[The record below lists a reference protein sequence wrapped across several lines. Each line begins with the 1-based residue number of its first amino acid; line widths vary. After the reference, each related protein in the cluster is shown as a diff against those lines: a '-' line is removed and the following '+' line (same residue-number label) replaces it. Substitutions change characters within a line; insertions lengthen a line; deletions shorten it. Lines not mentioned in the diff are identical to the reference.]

1 MNVVVI
7 GAQWGD
13 EGKGKIVDYL
23 AEQTKVVVRY
33 SGGANAGH
41 TIVKGKDTYKLHLVP
56 SGILYENTTVV
67 LGTGMVIDPMAL
79 FEELDTLTAQGVSWE
94 GRVLVSDRAHL
105 VLPSYR
111 EIDRKRDL
119 ERAQPLG
126 TTGRGIGVAYALK
139 ASRDG
144 VRVADAEEPSV
155 LAGLDPVS
163 REYLETHIERLRPM
177 VIDLVDFIAHTS
189 PEDRILFEGA
199 QGALLDLDQG
209 TYPYVS
215 SGYSAAAGASL
226 GGGIGPRQIDRIIGV
241 FKAYSTR
248 VGNGPFPSE
257 FRATDDS
264 GLEELVREVGRE
276 YGVTTGRPR
285 RCGYIDLVALRYIV
299 RANGIDALALT
310 HLDVYDT
317 LDEIKVCIAYETDD
331 GVLDTFPASAYLLER
346 CRPVTKSLPGWK
358 QNLGAAKTYDELPA
372 NAVDYI
378 RFIETFVGRPVD
390 IVGVGYERDQTIL
403 RVDPWTR
410 S

>member
-13 EGKGKIVDYL
+13 EGKGKVVDYL

-41 TIVKGKDTYKLHLVP
+41 TIVKGEETYKLHLIP

-67 LGTGMVIDPMAL
+67 LGTGMVIDPEAL
-79 FEELDTLTAQGVSWE
+79 FQELDTLTGQGVSWE

-111 EIDRKRDL
+111 EIDRRKDQ
-119 ERAQPLG
+119 ERAQPIG
-126 TTGRGIGVAYALK
+126 TTGRGIGIAYAMK

-144 VRVADAEEPSV
+144 VRLADAEEESV
-155 LAGLDPVS
+155 LEKLDAES
-163 REYLETHIERLRPM
+163 RAYLAKHMERLRPM
-177 VIDLVDFIAHTS
+177 SVDIVEFLAHTS
-189 PEDRILFEGA
+189 GDDHVLFEGA

-226 GGGIGPRQIDRIIGV
+226 GGGIGPRQIGRILGV

-257 FRATDDS
+257 FRSTDDS

-285 RCGYIDLVALRYIV
+285 RCGYLDLVALKYIV
-299 RANGIDALALT
+299 RANGIDGLALT

-317 LDEIKVCIAYETDD
+317 LDQIKVCIAYETDE
-331 GVLDTFPASAYLLER
+331 GVLDTFPSSSYLLER
-346 CRPVTKSLPGWK
+346 CRPVTKTLPGWNE
-358 QNLGAAKTYDELPA
+358 QIGDVRAYDRLPA
-372 NAVDYI
+372 NARAYI
-378 RFIETFVGRPVD
+378 EFIEKFVETPID
-390 IVGVGYERDQTIL
+390 IVGVGYERDQTIT

>member
-41 TIVKGKDTYKLHLVP
+41 TIVKGEDTYKLHLVP

-111 EIDRKRDL
+111 EIDRRQDQ
-119 ERAQPLG
+119 ERPQPLG
-126 TTGRGIGVAYALK
+126 TTGRGIGVAYAMK

-144 VRVADAEEPSV
+144 VRVSDAEEPSV
-155 LAGLDPVS
+155 LEKLDSAS
-163 REYLETHIERLRPM
+163 RDYLETHIERLRPM

-189 PEDRILFEGA
+189 PDDRILFEGA
-199 QGALLDLDQG
+199 QGALLDLDLG

-285 RCGYIDLVALRYIV
+285 RCGYLDLVALKYIV
-299 RANGIDALALT
+299 RANGIDGLALT
-310 HLDVYDT
+310 HIDVYDT
-317 LDEIKVCIAYETDD
+317 LDEIKVCIAYETDE
-331 GVLDTFPASAYLLER
+331 GVLDTFPASAYLLDR

-358 QNLGAAKTYDELPA
+358 QDLGATRSYDELPA
-372 NAVDYI
+372 DAREYI
-378 RFIETFVGRPVD
+378 RFIEDFVERPVD

>member
-1 MNVVVI
+1 MKIVVI

-23 AEQTKVVVRY
+23 SEEARVVVRY

-41 TIVKGKDTYKLHLVP
+41 TIVQGGETYKLHLVP
-56 SGILYENTTVV
+56 SGILSERTVVV
-67 LGTGMVIDPMAL
+67 LGTGMVIDPGAL
-79 FEELDTLTAQGVSWE
+79 FEELDTLTSQGVDWE

-105 VLPSYR
+105 VLPGYR
-111 EIDRKRDL
+111 EMDRVKDA
-119 ERAQPLG
+119 ERVQPLG
-126 TTGRGIGVAYALK
+126 TTGRGIGVAYAMK

-144 VRVADAEEPSV
+144 IRVADAEEPAV
-155 LAGLDPVS
+155 RERLDAQS
-163 REYLETHIERLRPM
+163 RAYLEQHMERLRPM
-177 VIDLVDFIAHTS
+177 VVDLVDFMAHTS
-189 PEDRILFEGA
+189 PDDRVLYEGA

-257 FRATDDS
+257 FRSADDS
-264 GLEELVREVGRE
+264 GLEDLVREVGRE

-285 RCGYIDLVALRYIV
+285 RCGYLDLVALKYIV
-299 RANGIDALALT
+299 RANGIDGLALT

-317 LDEIKVCIAYETDD
+317 LDDIKVCIAYETDD
-331 GVLDTFPASAYLLER
+331 GVVDVFPSSAYLLER
-346 CRPVTKSLPGWK
+346 CRPVTKTLPGWREGIG
-358 QNLGAAKTYDELPA
+358 QVRQYDELPRA
-372 NAVDYI
+372 AREYV
-378 RFIETFVGRPVD
+378 RFIEEYVGCPVD
-390 IVGVGYERDQTIL
+390 LVGVGYERDQTIT

>member
-1 MNVVVI
+1 MNIVVI

-23 AEQTKVVVRY
+23 AEQARIVVRY

-41 TIVKGKDTYKLHLVP
+41 TIVKGEETYKLHLIP
-56 SGILYENTTVV
+56 SGILYEETTVV
-67 LGTGMVIDPMAL
+67 LGTGMVIDPVAL
-79 FEELDTLTAQGVSWE
+79 FEELDTLTAQGISWE

-105 VLPSYR
+105 VLPTYR
-111 EIDRKRDL
+111 EMDRKMDQ
-119 ERAQPLG
+119 ERSEPLG
-126 TTGRGIGVAYALK
+126 TTGRGIGVAYAMK
-139 ASRDG
+139 AARDG
-144 VRVADAEEPSV
+144 IRVADIEEPRV
-155 LAGLDPVS
+155 LEKLDAES
-163 REYLETHIERLRPM
+163 REFLQEQADRLRPM
-177 VIDLVDFIAHTS
+177 IVDLVEFMTHAKPTDHV
-189 PEDRILFEGA
+189 LFEGA

-257 FRATDDS
+257 FRSSDDS
-264 GLEELVREVGRE
+264 GLESLVREVGRE

-285 RCGYIDLVALRYIV
+285 RCGYLDLVALKYIV
-299 RANGIDALALT
+299 HANGIDGLALT

-317 LDEIKVCIAYETDD
+317 LEEIKVCIAYETEH
-331 GVLDTFPASAYLLER
+331 GVVDTFPSSAYELER
-346 CRPVTKSLPGWK
+346 CTPVTKSVPGWK
-358 QNLGAAKTYDELPA
+358 AALGGARSYEELPHPA
-372 NAVDYI
+372 RDYV
-378 RFIETFVGRPVD
+378 RFIEQFVGCPVD

>member
-23 AEQTKVVVRY
+23 AEQARFVVRY

-41 TIVKGKDTYKLHLVP
+41 TIVKGEDTYKLHLVP
-56 SGILYENTTVV
+56 SGILYRGAVVV
-67 LGTGMVIDPMAL
+67 LGTGMVIDPAAL
-79 FEELDTLTAQGVSWE
+79 FDELDTLTKQGVDWE
-94 GRVLVSDRAHL
+94 GRVLISDRAHL

-111 EIDRKRDL
+111 EIDRKKDQ

-126 TTGRGIGVAYALK
+126 TTGRGIGVAYAMK

-144 VRVADAEEPSV
+144 VRVSDADESAVLEKLDAE
-155 LAGLDPVS
+155 S
-163 REYLETHIERLRPM
+163 REYLQQYVERLRPM
-177 VIDLVDFIAHTS
+177 VVDLVEFMAHTS
-189 PEDRILFEGA
+189 PDDHVLFEGA

-257 FRATDDS
+257 FRGADES

-285 RCGYIDLVALRYIV
+285 RCGYLDLVALKYIV

-317 LDEIKVCIAYETDD
+317 LDEIKVCVAYETES
-331 GVLDTFPASAYLLER
+331 GVIDSFPSSAYLLER

-358 QNLGAAKTYDELPA
+358 QALGDARSYDDLPA
-372 NAVDYI
+372 TARDYV
-378 RFIETFVGRPVD
+378 RFIERFVDRPVD
-390 IVGVGYERDQTIL
+390 IVSVGYEREQTMM

>member
-23 AEQTKVVVRY
+23 AEQTRVVVRY

-41 TIVKGKDTYKLHLVP
+41 TIVKGEDTYKLHLVP

-111 EIDRKRDL
+111 EIDRKQDL
-119 ERAQPLG
+119 ERSQPLG
-126 TTGRGIGVAYALK
+126 TTGRGIGVAYAMK

-144 VRVADAEEPSV
+144 VRISDAEEPSV
-155 LAGLDPVS
+155 LKGLDAVS

-177 VIDLVDFIAHTS
+177 VVDLVDFIAHTS
-189 PEDRILFEGA
+189 SEDRILFEGA

-215 SGYSAAAGASL
+215 SGYAAAAGASL

-248 VGNGPFPSE
+248 VGNGPFPTE

-285 RCGYIDLVALRYIV
+285 RCGYLDLVALKYIV

-317 LDEIKVCIAYETDD
+317 LNEIKVCIAYETDE
-331 GVLDTFPASAYLLER
+331 GVLDTFPASSYLLER
-346 CRPVTKSLPGWK
+346 CRPVTKSLHGWK
-358 QNLGAAKTYDELPA
+358 QDLGATKTYDELPPQA
-372 NAVDYI
+372 REYI
-378 RFIETFVGRPVD
+378 RFIETFVECPVD